1 MEPKLAWY
9 IAGPLL
15 GLIIPLALVLKEKQF
30 GISSSLRVMGS
41 YILPNN
47 EYFKYDRKNDYW
59 QISFVI
65 GLILAGL
72 CASQLEIVPSN
83 GDWQDVYSVS
93 NWLLFLIGGLLIGFG
108 ARYAGGCTA
117 GHCIMGL
124 SQLSLSSLI
133 TTICFFIGGLI
144 ASYLL
149 IPILV

>member
-9 IAGPLL
+9 FAGPLL
-15 GLIIPLALVLKEKQF
+15 GLIIPLGLLLKEKQF
-30 GISSSLRVMGS
+30 GISSSLRVIGS
-41 YILPNN
+41 FLLPTN
-47 EYFKYDRKNDYW
+47 EYFKYERSNDYW
-59 QISFVI
+59 QVSFVI

-72 CASQLEIVPSN
+72 ISTQFESLATSEYLE
-83 GDWQDVYSVS
+83 VYNTS
-93 NWLLFLIGGLLIGFG
+93 NWYLFLIGGLFIGFG

-124 SQLSLSSLI
+124 SQLSLSSFV

-149 IPILV
+149 IPIFI